1 MWVLPSC
8 SREACSPSAT
18 VVAPATVVAILPSKL
33 GPAQN
38 SMNISEC
45 RREDSNLHPLR
56 DQLLKLACL
65 PVSPRRRGGD
75 AILEAARLG
84 RCASLDSDDGRF
96 DSYRSSQPAAPAR
109 ALRRR
114 RP

>member
-8 SREACSPSAT
+8 SREACSTSAT

-56 DQLLKLACL
+56 DQLLKLACI
-65 PVSPRRRGGD
+65 PVSPRRRAGD
-75 AILEAARLG
+75 AILGGREKPAVLASTLTDGRTIGAAPFRRPPAAR
-84 RCASLDSDDGRF
+84 R
-96 DSYRSSQPAAPAR
+96 
-109 ALRRR
+109 LR
-114 RP
+114 